1 MSFFN
6 AILNAIFDTYFG
18 LTGMLSGDAA
28 LWIISA
34 LAGILLLLIFKITS
48 NQNAIKRT
56 KERISA
62 SFLEVRLFKDD
73 MSQMMSAQGRIFGSA
88 FRYMGHAMVPM
99 LWMIVPVLLM
109 LIQMNQWYGYEP
121 LDEGE
126 SALVVAR
133 IEGSEP
139 LLDIPLRLET
149 DEGLTI
155 ETPPLRIEALRE
167 VNWRVR
173 AETPGSHTIRLVWG
187 EGENE
192 AVTQTVQVGG
202 NFIKIESI
210 RARGAWEELWNPGAE
225 PLPAAGPVSLFEVAY
240 SEAEA
245 NLLGFRMHW
254 VIAFFILSLVFGFA
268 SKGLLGVE
276 I

>member
-6 AILNAIFDTYFG
+6 AILNTIFDGYFG
-18 LTGMLSGDAA
+18 LAGMLGGDAA

-34 LAGILLLLIFKITS
+34 LAGVVLLLIFKITS
-48 NQNAIKRT
+48 NQKAIKRT

-88 FRYMGHAMVPM
+88 FRYMGHAMAPM
-99 LWMIVPVLLM
+99 LWMIVPVLLL
-109 LIQMNQWYGYEP
+109 LIQMNLWYGYEP
-121 LDEGE
+121 LDEGD

-139 LLDIPLRLET
+139 LVDMPLRLET
-149 DEGLTI
+149 DEGLTVD
-155 ETPPLRIEALRE
+155 TPPLRIEALRE

-187 EGENE
+187 DGKDE
-192 AVTQTVQVGG
+192 AVTQTVQVDGA
-202 NFIKIESI
+202 FIKIEPI
-210 RARGAWEELWNPGAE
+210 RARGAWEELWNPGAV
-225 PLPAAGPVSLFEVAY
+225 PLPSPGPVSFLEVTY
-240 SEAEA
+240 SEAEV
-245 NLLGFRMHW
+245 NLFGFRMHW

-268 SKGLLGVE
+268 FKGVFGVE